1 MEKIELDPQIFLIE
15 DFLTHTECD
24 EYILMSQKEVFEE
37 AKINM
42 KGQQLMNKGI
52 RNNDRLMVFNK
63 DLAENLFMRAVDFLP
78 THHENYRIL
87 DFNEMFR
94 IYKYSPGQRFK
105 MHRDGSYIR
114 NENEKSFYTFMIY
127 LNDDFEGGET
137 EFENLFTVA
146 PKKGSALVFYHQLRH
161 EGKTL
166 MTGQKY
172 VFRTDVMYKSLE
184 NEKHKL

>member
-1 MEKIELDPQIFLIE
+1 MKNIALHSQIFLIE
-15 DFLTHTECD
+15 NFLSNEECD
-24 EYILMSQKEVFEE
+24 HYIELTQDKVFEE
-37 AKINM
+37 AKINSH
-42 KGQQLMNKGI
+42 GQQLMNKGV
-52 RNNDRLMVFNK
+52 RNNDRLMVFDN
-63 DLAENLFMRAVDFLP
+63 DLAENLFKKAVDFLP
-78 THHENYRIL
+78 KMHEDYNIL

-146 PKKGSALVFYHQLRH
+146 PKKGAALVFYHRLRH

-166 MTGQKY
+166 MSGLKY
-172 VFRTDVMYKSLE
+172 VLRTDVMYSK
-184 NEKHKL
+184 K

>member
-1 MEKIELDPQIFLIE
+1 MKKKELHPQIFVIE
-15 DFLTHTECD
+15 NFLTDEECD
-24 EYILMSQKEVFEE
+24 HYIDLTKDKVFEE

-42 KGQQLMNKGI
+42 SGRQMMSKGV
-52 RNNDRLMVFNK
+52 RNNDRLMIFDN
-63 DLAENLFMRAVDFLP
+63 DLAENLFKKAAEFLP
-78 THHENYRIL
+78 QTHDDYNIL

-94 IYKYSPGQRFK
+94 IYKYSTGQRFK

-114 NENEKSFYTFMIY
+114 NVNEKSFYTFLIY

-146 PKKGSALVFYHQLRH
+146 PKKGSALVFYHPLRH

-166 MTGQKY
+166 ISGLKY
-172 VFRTDVMYKSLE
+172 VLRTDVMYSK
-184 NEKHKL
+184 K

>member
-1 MEKIELDPQIFLIE
+1 MEKTELHPQIFLIE
-15 DFLTHTECD
+15 NFLTDEECD
-24 EYILMSQKEVFEE
+24 HYIGLAQDQVFEE

-42 KGQQLMNKGI
+42 HGQQLMNKGV
-52 RNNDRLMVFNK
+52 RNNDRLMIFNEDLAK
-63 DLAENLFMRAVDFLP
+63 DLFEKAAGLLP
-78 THHENYRIL
+78 KNHDDYEIL

-105 MHRDGSYIR
+105 MYRDGSYIR

-146 PKKGSALVFYHQLRH
+146 PKKGYALVFHHPLRH

-166 MTGQKY
+166 ISGLKY
-172 VFRTDVMYKSLE
+172 VLRTDVMYSKR
-184 NEKHKL
+184 

>member
-1 MEKIELDPQIFLIE
+1 MEKTELHPQIFLIE
-15 DFLTHTECD
+15 DFLTPQECD
-24 EYILMSQKEVFEE
+24 HYIELKHGQVFEE

-42 KGQQLMNKGI
+42 HGRQLMNKGV
-52 RNNDRLMVFNK
+52 RDNERLIVFDAN
-63 DLAENLFMRAVDFLP
+63 LAETLFRKASEFLP
-78 THHENYRIL
+78 QQHEDYRIL

-114 NENEKSFYTFMIY
+114 NEHEKSFYTFMIY

-146 PKKGSALVFYHQLRH
+146 PKKGSALVFHHPLRH

-166 MTGQKY
+166 ISGLKY
-172 VFRTDVMYKSLE
+172 VLRTDVMYSRV
-184 NEKHKL
+184 

>member
-1 MEKIELDPQIFLIE
+1 MEKTELHPQIFIIE
-15 DFLTHTECD
+15 NFLTDEECD
-24 EYILMSQKEVFEE
+24 YYIELTKDKVFEE

-42 KGQQLMNKGI
+42 HGQQSMNKGV
-52 RNNDRLMVFNK
+52 RNNDRLMIFDNN
-63 DLAENLFMRAVDFLP
+63 LAENLFQKAAEFLP
-78 THHENYRIL
+78 QTHEDYEVL

-94 IYKYSPGQRFK
+94 VYKYSSGQRFK

-114 NENEKSFYTFMIY
+114 NESEKSFYTFLIY

-146 PKKGSALVFYHQLRH
+146 PKKGSALVFYHPLRH

-166 MTGQKY
+166 ISGLKY
-172 VFRTDVMYKSLE
+172 VLRTDVMYAK
-184 NEKHKL
+184 K

>member
-1 MEKIELDPQIFLIE
+1 MKKIELHPQIFLIE
-15 DFLTHTECD
+15 NFLSEPECD
-24 EYILMSQKEVFEE
+24 DYIHMTQSKVFEE

-42 KGQQLMNKGI
+42 GGRQMMSKGV
-52 RNNDRLMVFNK
+52 RNNDRLMIFDNN
-63 DLAENLFMRAVDFLP
+63 LAQNLFKKAVEFLP
-78 THHENYRIL
+78 QTHEDYKVL

-94 IYKYSPGQRFK
+94 IYKYSSGQRFK

-146 PKKGSALVFYHQLRH
+146 PKKGSALVFYHPLRH
-161 EGKTL
+161 EGNIL
-166 MTGQKY
+166 ISGLKY
-172 VFRTDVMYKSLE
+172 VLRTDVMYSK
-184 NEKHKL
+184 K